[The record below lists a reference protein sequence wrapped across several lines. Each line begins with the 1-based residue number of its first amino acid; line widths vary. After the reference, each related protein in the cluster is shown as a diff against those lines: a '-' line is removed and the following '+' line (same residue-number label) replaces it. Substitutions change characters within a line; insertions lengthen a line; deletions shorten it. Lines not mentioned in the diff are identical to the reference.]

1 MATFSCEMVY
11 TVAYRPNLNHVTL
24 SCLNPTNTKSFFF
37 SYLLRWCLAI
47 QEFMHGLDREINK
60 FYSVKLLCNSK
71 SCDIIMFQM
80 YAVCK
85 QLIRPGIVFLALG
98 VPLTHECALFFVQ
111 INSFAF

>member
-24 SCLNPTNTKSFFF
+24 SCLNPTNTRSFFF
-37 SYLLRWCLAI
+37 FISSAMVFSYTGI
-47 QEFMHGLDREINK
+47 HLDREINK